1 MGVSVDSKHGHRLPG
16 AGERPSLLG
25 GGLLER
31 ARSTTLALLGVT
43 AAVGLA
49 MVALALNQ
57 GWPLVAGSAIPAPP
71 HLGVGKAAVVAA
83 TSPRLIPATGA
94 VAPPSS
100 AHSRDAASRSGGS
113 PNGGSAGGSA
123 DFVVSPSSP
132 VSGEHSGTGRQVP
145 VGNPR
150 PAPPQSEQAA
160 ATPAAQPA
168 PAPAQ
173 TTPPAATPAA
183 SGATTPPPQTAEAPP
198 EEEPEEESPEED
210 EQGEEESE
218 DWHGG
223 WHGHGRDHG
232 HHWGWGD

>member
-1 MGVSVDSKHGHRLPG
+1 MGVSVDSKHGHRLPE
-16 AGERPSLLG
+16 AGERLSLLG

-57 GWPLVAGSAIPAPP
+57 GWPLVAGSAIPASP

-83 TSPRLIPATGA
+83 TSPRLIPASGA
-94 VAPPSS
+94 VASPSS
-100 AHSRDAASRSGGS
+100 ARSRGAASRPGGGS
-113 PNGGSAGGSA
+113 TDGGPTGGSA

-132 VSGEHSGTGRQVP
+132 VSGGPSGTGRQVP
-145 VGNPR
+145 VSNPR
-150 PAPPQSEQAA
+150 PPPQSGQAA
-160 ATPAAQPA
+160 ATPAVQPT

-173 TTPPAATPAA
+173 TTPPATTPAA
-183 SGATTPPPQTAEAPP
+183 GGATTPPPQTAEAPQ

-223 WHGHGRDHG
+223 WHGRGHG